1 MPQKCRLTIPS
12 NRSHIQDV
20 FAATRQGLKRLDSTL
35 YHYARAGHPMR
46 AAAADLKRKFD
57 MLDKQLTEKIQKKE
71 RYL

>member
-20 FAATRQGLKRLDSTL
+20 FSAARQSLKRLDSTL

-46 AAAADLKRKFD
+46 TAAADLKRRFD
-57 MLDKQLTEKIQKKE
+57 ALDKQLSDKIQKKD